1 MAFAHAF
8 NALTRGLS
16 RLLRDRA
23 GNTLAMIAAGLVP
36 LLAMVGGGIDMGR
49 SYLSQTRLQQ
59 ACDAGV
65 LAARKRLG
73 SEVIATG
80 VIPDEVVDVGNR
92 FFNINYRNGAYWTEN
107 RSFEMTLEADYSIS
121 GTASVD
127 VPTTLMTLFGYNEVG
142 ITVDCEAKL
151 NFSNTDIMFV
161 LDTTG
166 SMAWT
171 NPGDSAPR
179 IDILKKVVKDFHTQI
194 EGSKSPGTRVRYG
207 FLPYSTNVN
216 VGYLLKSDWVVD
228 EWNYHGREAMDTGRT
243 ETYDTSTTTYTFN
256 GGTATSITSYNAS
269 SCPANTYTWTQ
280 TAGGTNPGGS
290 TFGTAV
296 AHGTYYWCDV
306 SSDGSQITVSGY
318 AYNNYTY
325 SWLVTPTGTATRAI
339 YNWKYKSMPFD
350 VKFVKGASGDDNLK
364 SGSIDVRMY
373 GYPSPTPENITAW
386 FRGCME
392 ERDTYEI
399 DDYDNVDLSKALDLD
414 IDLVPTPGDEKT
426 QWRPMLNEIS
436 FEPEIWWDG
445 NGTFKSPATTAN
457 DYLMA
462 QWAGLSACPA
472 EASKLAEMDSSDIDS
487 YITKLSPRGSTYH
500 DIGMIWGGRL
510 LSPTGLFSS
519 ENADLSG
526 KPTSRHMIFLTDGE
540 TAPYDLSYGTYGIE
554 PLDKRRWDPDKPA
567 LGLSLTDV
575 VERRFAVA
583 CEEVKKRNITVW
595 VIGFGVSLDDFMT
608 KCAGPG
614 HYFEA
619 KDAAELQDVFSKIA
633 AQMGDLRISK

>member
-1 MAFAHAF
+1 MAINRAF

-16 RLLRDRA
+16 RLLRDSA
-23 GNTLAMIAAGLVP
+23 GNTLFMIAVGLVP

-59 ACDAGV
+59 ACDSGV
-65 LAARKRLG
+65 LAARKRMG

-80 VIPDEVVDVGNR
+80 VIPDAVVDTGNR
-92 FFNINYRNGAYWTEN
+92 FFNINYRDGAYWTTN
-107 RSFEMTLEADYSIS
+107 RSFEMTLEEDYSIS

-127 VPTTLMTLFGYNEVG
+127 VPTTLMTLFGYNEVA
-142 ITVDCEAKL
+142 IEVSCAAKL

-166 SMAWT
+166 SMAET

-179 IDILKKVVKDFHTQI
+179 IDILKTVVKDFHTQL

-228 EWNYHGREAMDTGRT
+228 EWNYHGRKAMDTGRT
-243 ETYDTSTTTYTFN
+243 ETYDTADTVYTYISGTEASIAAFN
-256 GGTATSITSYNAS
+256 AT
-269 SCPANTYTWTQ
+269 SCPADTYTWTQ
-280 TAGGTNPGGS
+280 TAGGTNPDGS
-290 TFGTAV
+290 SYGTAV
-296 AHGTYYWCDV
+296 SNGTYYWCNV
-306 SSDGSQITVSGY
+306 SSDGALITVNGY
-318 AYNNYTY
+318 TYDNYTY
-325 SWLVTPTGTATRAI
+325 SWVTTPTGTQTRQI
-339 YNWKYKSMPFD
+339 YNWQYKSMPFD
-350 VKFVKGASGDDNLK
+350 VKFVKGPTGDDTLK

-386 FRGCME
+386 FRGCIE

-399 DDYDNVDLSKALDLD
+399 DDYDNVDLSRALDLD
-414 IDLVPTPGDEKT
+414 IDLVPTPGDAKT

-445 NGTFKSPATTAN
+445 TGDFKSPAVTAN

-462 QWAGLSACPA
+462 GWAGLSSCPA
-472 EASKLAEMDSSDIDS
+472 QARKLDEMDGGEVDS
-487 YITKLSPRGSTYH
+487 YLSTLTPDGSTYH

-510 LSPTGLFSS
+510 LSPTGLFSG

-526 KPTSRHMIFLTDGE
+526 KPSSRHMIFLTDGE

-554 PLDKRRWDPDKPA
+554 PLDKRRWDPKKPE

-583 CEEVKKRNITVW
+583 CNEVKKRNITVW

-608 KCAGPG
+608 ECAGPG

>member
-1 MAFAHAF
+1 MAIDCAF

-73 SEVIATG
+73 SQVIATG

-142 ITVDCEAKL
+142 ITVGCEAKL

-166 SMAWT
+166 SMRRT
-171 NPGDSAPR
+171 NPGDSAPK
-179 IDILKKVVKDFHTQI
+179 IDILKQVVKDFHTQL

-207 FLPYSTNVN
+207 FLPYSSNVN

-228 EWNYHGREAMDTGRT
+228 EWNYHGREAMDTGKT
-243 ETYDTSTTTYTFN
+243 ETYDTADTVYTYISGTSVSIVPY
-256 GGTATSITSYNAS
+256 TATS
-269 SCPANTYTWTQ
+269 CPSDTYTWTQ
-280 TAGGTNPGGS
+280 TAGGTNPDGS
-290 TFGTAV
+290 SYGTAV
-296 AHGTYYWCDV
+296 SNGTYYWCDV
-306 SSDGSQITVSGY
+306 SADGTLITVNGTTY
-318 AYNNYTY
+318 DKYTY
-325 SWLVTPTGTATRAI
+325 SWVTTPTGTATREI

-386 FRGCME
+386 FRGCIE

-414 IDLVPTPGDEKT
+414 IDLVPTPGDVKT

-445 NGTFKSPATTAN
+445 TGTFKSPATTAN

-462 QWAGLSACPA
+462 GWAGLSSCPA
-472 EASKLAEMDSSDIDS
+472 EARKLDEMDGGEVDA
-487 YITKLSPRGSTYH
+487 YLSTLTPDGSTYH

-554 PLDKRRWDPDKPA
+554 PLDTRRWDPKKPA

-583 CEEVKKRNITVW
+583 CKEVKKRNITVW

-608 KCAGPG
+608 ECAGPG

-619 KDAAELQDVFSKIA
+619 RDAAELQDVFSKIA

>member
-1 MAFAHAF
+1 MVIDRAF

-49 SYLSQTRLQQ
+49 SYLSQTRLQN

-65 LAARKRLG
+65 LAARKQLG
-73 SEVIATG
+73 SQVITTG
-80 VIPDEVVDVGNR
+80 VIPDNVVDTGNK
-92 FFNINYRNGAYWTEN
+92 FFNINYRDGAYGTEN
-107 RSFEMTLEADYSIS
+107 RSFEMALESDYSIS

-127 VPTTLMTLFGYNEVG
+127 VPTTLMTLFGYDQVAIEVSCG
-142 ITVDCEAKL
+142 AKL

-166 SMAWT
+166 SMAET
-171 NPGDSAPR
+171 NSGDSAPR
-179 IDILKKVVKDFHTQI
+179 IDILKQVVKDFHTQL

-228 EWNYHGREAMDTGRT
+228 KWNYHGREAIDTGKT
-243 ETYDTSTTTYTFN
+243 ETYDTSDTTYTYIS
-256 GGTATSITSYNAS
+256 GTEANITSYNAT
-269 SCPANTYTWTQ
+269 SCPADTYTWTQ
-280 TAGGTNPGGS
+280 TAGGTNPDGS
-290 TFGTAV
+290 SYGTAV
-296 AHGTYYWCDV
+296 ANGTYYWCSV
-306 SSDGSQITVSGY
+306 SSDGSLITVNGY
-318 AYNNYTY
+318 TYNNYTY
-325 SWLVTPTGTATRAI
+325 SWLVTPTGTATREI
-339 YNWKYKSMPFD
+339 YKWRYKSMPFD
-350 VKFVKGASGDDNLK
+350 VTFLKGATGEDHLK

-373 GYPSPTPENITAW
+373 GYPSPTPDNITAW
-386 FRGCME
+386 FRGCIE

-414 IDLVPTPGDEKT
+414 IDLVPTPGDAKT

-445 NGTFKSPATTAN
+445 TGTFKSPAITA
-457 DYLMA
+457 DSYLMA

-472 EASKLAEMDSSDIDS
+472 EAHKLDEMDGSDVDA
-487 YITKLSPRGSTYH
+487 YLAKLTPDGSTYH
-500 DIGMIWGGRL
+500 DIGMIWGGRM
-510 LSPTGLFSS
+510 LSPTGLFSG
-519 ENADLSG
+519 ENADLAG

-554 PLDKRRWDPDKPA
+554 PLDNRRWDPKKPA
-567 LGLSLTDV
+567 LGLTLNEV
-575 VERRFAVA
+575 VENRFAVA

-595 VIGFGVSLDDFMT
+595 VIGFGVGLDDFMT
-608 KCAGPG
+608 QCAGPG

-633 AQMGDLRISK
+633 AQMGDLRISA

>member
-1 MAFAHAF
+1 MAIDSAF
-8 NALTRGLS
+8 NALIRGLS

-80 VIPDEVVDVGNR
+80 VIPDEVVDTGNR
-92 FFNINYRNGAYWTEN
+92 FFNINYRNGAYWTRDRN
-107 RSFEMTLEADYSIS
+107 FEMTLEADYSIS
-121 GTASVD
+121 GTASVE
-127 VPTTLMTLFGYNEVG
+127 VPTTLMTLFGYNEVA

-171 NPGDSAPR
+171 NPGDSAPK
-179 IDILKKVVKDFHTQI
+179 IDILKQVVKDFHTQL
-194 EGSKSPGTRVRYG
+194 EASKSPGTRVRYG

-228 EWNYHGREAMDTGRT
+228 QWDYHGREAKDTGKT
-243 ETYDTSTTTYTFN
+243 ETYDTASTTYTYIS
-256 GGTATSITSYNAS
+256 GTATSIVPYNAS
-269 SCPANTYTWTQ
+269 SCPADTYTWTQ
-280 TAGGTNPGGS
+280 TAGGRNPDGGS
-290 TFGTAV
+290 FGTAV
-296 AHGTYYWCDV
+296 ARGTYYWCNV
-306 SSDGSQITVSGY
+306 SSDGATITVYGTT
-318 AYNNYTY
+318 YNNYTY
-325 SWLVTPTGTATRAI
+325 SWVTRPTGPATREI
-339 YNWKYKSMPFD
+339 YNWQYKSMPFD
-350 VKFVKGASGDDNLK
+350 VKFLKGASGEDTLK
-364 SGSIDVRMY
+364 GGSIDVRMY

-386 FRGCME
+386 FRGCIE

-414 IDLVPTPGDEKT
+414 IDLVPTPGDAKT

-436 FEPEIWWDG
+436 FEPEIWW
-445 NGTFKSPATTAN
+445 NGTGRFKSPATTSN

-462 QWAGLSACPA
+462 GWAGLSACPA
-472 EASKLAEMDSSDIDS
+472 EARKLDEMDGGEVDTYLSSLTPD
-487 YITKLSPRGSTYH
+487 GSTYH

-554 PLDKRRWDPDKPA
+554 PLDKRRWDPQKPA
-567 LGLSLTDV
+567 LGLTLTDV

-583 CEEVKKRNITVW
+583 CQEVKKRNITVW

-608 KCAGPG
+608 ECAGPG

-619 KDAAELQDVFSKIA
+619 RDAAELQDVFSKIA